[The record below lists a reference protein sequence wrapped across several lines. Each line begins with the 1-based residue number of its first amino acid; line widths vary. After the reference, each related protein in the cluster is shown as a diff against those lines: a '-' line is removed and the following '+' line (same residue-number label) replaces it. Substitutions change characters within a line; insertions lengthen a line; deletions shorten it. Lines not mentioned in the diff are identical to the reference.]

1 MSTVVFDIET
11 LAYPFASLEQKQ
23 QEYLLKFCKTED
35 EKIIK
40 IQEMALSPFTARVI
54 AIGMLNVDTNNGMVL
69 YHTDEPIAAH
79 KSDDGAIDFIAF
91 SNERKLLEEFWN
103 IISRYP
109 QFVTFNG
116 RSFDCPFLL
125 LRSAMLQVKP
135 TRNLMPYRYD
145 TKQHCDLLEQFT
157 FYGATRRFSL
167 DFICKG
173 FGLPSPKEQG
183 ITGLDLQ
190 PLFEQKR
197 FLEIAEY
204 CIGDVKATAELYRI
218 WLHYMSGE

>member
-11 LAYPFASLEQKQ
+11 LAYPFESMEQKQ
-23 QEYLLKFCKTED
+23 QDYLLKFCKTEE

-54 AIGMLNVDTNNGMVL
+54 AIGMLNAETHNGMVL
-69 YHTDEPIAAH
+69 YFADNESSH
-79 KSDDGAIDFIAF
+79 KSDDGKIEFIAF
-91 SNERKLLEEFWN
+91 TDERKLLEEFWS
-103 IISRYP
+103 IILRYP

-125 LRSAMLQVKP
+125 LRSAMLKVKP

-145 TKQHCDLLEQFT
+145 TKQHCDILEQFT

-167 DFICKG
+167 DFICKS
-173 FGLPSPKEQG
+173 FGIQSPKEQG

-190 PLFEQKR
+190 PLFAQKR
-197 FLEIAEY
+197 FFEIAEY
-204 CIGDVKATAELYRI
+204 CIGDVIATAELYRI
-218 WLHYMSGE
+218 WQQYMSGE